1 MILIS
6 SIAGS
11 IILLSIF
18 LTSFME
24 TVVLCSCVI
33 LSFMIYFVYICTIT
47 ESKCFVNNKTGSH
60 LFVPLKSYTIPLET
74 YRTSGLLKALFI
86 FLSPKLPYI
95 YHILGLILGFIL
107 LGIFNINNDDIEA
120 VKNNMFKKIRLAT
133 AKDKAKIN
141 ILHSYKIR
149 ELKAKETKLKNSLRE
164 AKETNSKIDAKK
176 NKIRNEVI
184 SLLSSNVDS
193 EYQLDEEN
201 YL

>member
-24 TVVLCSCVI
+24 TVVLISCVI
-33 LSFMIYFVYICTIT
+33 ISFMIYFVYICSTT
-47 ESKCFVNNKTGSH
+47 ESKCFVNNKTGSQ
-60 LFVPLKSYTIPLET
+60 LFIPLKSYTIPLET
-74 YRTSGLLKALFI
+74 YRTSGLIKALFI
-86 FLSPKLPYI
+86 FISPKLPYI

-133 AKDKAKIN
+133 AKDK

-149 ELKAKETKLKNSLRE
+149 ELKEKETKLKNSLRE
-164 AKETNSKIDAKK
+164 AQETNSKIDAKK

-184 SLLSSNVDS
+184 TLLSSNVDS
-193 EYQLDEEN
+193 GYQLDEEN
-201 YL
+201 